1 MIQKYQQFEFKLI
14 IDQDNLWVKRWTDSL
29 KYLLD

>member
-14 IDQDNLWVKRWTDSL
+14 IDQDNLWVKRWTESL